1 MKVTTSCLE
10 TATSCLGL
18 AALSLVLAA
27 PTARA
32 DDATPP
38 DRAQVAAQVRHTL
51 KSEGHMSDQD
61 VAAMGKDI
69 DRHSG
74 DHGYGEAVSAAVHQ
88 AQASGCLGTCLAE
101 AVHQVNHAMDKGR
114 SADDAQAMVGKSV
127 AQAKGTETQRRDRV
141 RKDMDAAL
149 HDQERDRMHDRSQDM
164 AGGSHGA
171 GMHGG
176 HH

>member
-1 MKVTTSCLE
+1 MEVCIMKTMTSCF
-10 TATSCLGL
+10 GL
-18 AALSLVLAA
+18 AALSLALAA
-27 PTARA
+27 PALA
-32 DDATPP
+32 DDATQP
-38 DRAQVAAQVRHTL
+38 DREQVAAQVRHTL
-51 KSEGHMSDQD
+51 KSQGHMTDQD
-61 VAAMGKDI
+61 IAAMGKDI

-101 AVHQVNHAMDKGR
+101 AVHQVNHAMDQGK
-114 SADDAQAMVGKSV
+114 SADQASTMVGHAV

-141 RKDMDAAL
+141 RKDMNAAL
-149 HDQERDRMHDRSQDM
+149 HDQQRDRMHDRSQEM
-164 AGGSHGA
+164 AGAGHGA